1 MRIQFIHGCR
11 YLNLK
16 IPVNTKGQC
25 RLAVQFCRRQNM
37 ETWSSTRQGPA
48 STLRAP
54 QQSLGWDFNH
64 LEAVRFLH
72 WVNPTL
78 RS

>member
-1 MRIQFIHGCR
+1 
-11 YLNLK
+11 
-16 IPVNTKGQC
+16 
-25 RLAVQFCRRQNM
+25 M
-37 ETWSSTRQGPA
+37 ETLSSTRQGPA

-64 LEAVRFLH
+64 LEAVRLLH